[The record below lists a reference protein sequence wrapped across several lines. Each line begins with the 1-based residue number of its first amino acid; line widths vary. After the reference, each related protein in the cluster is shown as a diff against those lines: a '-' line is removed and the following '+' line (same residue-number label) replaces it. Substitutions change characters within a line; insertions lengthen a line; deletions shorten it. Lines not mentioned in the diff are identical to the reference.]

1 MISRSVNSGLRSNEY
16 AGWGGAAQD
25 QHRCYRPCPGAIS
38 ATRRAAALPPQLRWP
53 GWRVH
58 RGADRPADAS
68 SDRVARARTVI
79 RPHRGCAAAASP
91 LSGSLD
97 RIAVQRSAAPRRV
110 PERVGPAP
118 AGSRGFA
125 GSRARWQHCCGRETA
140 RAAARQGA
148 SVARAA
154 ARSALLPGAGDCRG
168 GCDRTGKA

>member
-16 AGWGGAAQD
+16 AGWRGAAQD

-154 ARSALLPGAGDCRG
+154 ARSAPPGAGDCRG

>member
-1 MISRSVNSGLRSNEY
+1 MPVARGEQK
-16 AGWGGAAQD
+16 AA
-25 QHRCYRPCPGAIS
+25 PLPA
-38 ATRRAAALPPQLRWP
+38 APLLAALSREALELLGIYLRVGIGLAALRQVW
-53 GWRVH
+53 
-58 RGADRPADAS
+58 S
-68 SDRVARARTVI
+68 
-79 RPHRGCAAAASP
+79 AAASP
-91 LSGSLD
+91 LSGSVD

-154 ARSALLPGAGDCRG
+154 ARSALPPGAVDCRG